1 MGEFGAGP
9 PQEVALKFLENFM
22 ETKTSPAAINT
33 IKVTGTRKS
42 NFSCNFKELLIE
54 TRNEQSKLYYQ
65 RLTFGREII
74 HRKGNY
80 WNRWALI
87 GGECVIHDAEKAIE
101 RMEMIDEIGKHF
113 FCYPVSRIVKELVRI
128 VHKNIYLKI
137 PAFQSTI
144 TENPEVIYFVFF
156 HRLIFF
162 THLLLDMVSTITIF
176 NN

>member
-1 MGEFGAGP
+1 MLNNVFKRIMINRVSIKELESHGRIWSWTTTRSSSKIF
-9 PQEVALKFLENFM
+9 ENFM

-54 TRNEQSKLYYQ
+54 TRNGQSKLYYQ

-113 FCYPVSRIVKELVRI
+113 FCYPVSRIVKE
-128 VHKNIYLKI
+128 
-137 PAFQSTI
+137 
-144 TENPEVIYFVFF
+144 
-156 HRLIFF
+156 
-162 THLLLDMVSTITIF
+162 
-176 NN
+176 